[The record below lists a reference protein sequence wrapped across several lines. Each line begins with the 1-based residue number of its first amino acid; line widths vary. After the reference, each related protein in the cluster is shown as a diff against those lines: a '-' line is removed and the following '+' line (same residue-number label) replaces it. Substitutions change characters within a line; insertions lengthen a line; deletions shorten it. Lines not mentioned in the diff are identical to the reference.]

1 MPHRPGR
8 RLHLAAATA
17 TVALTGGLLTV
28 AAPPA
33 TAAPRAERPAP
44 AKADFNGDGYADL
57 AVGVPAATVGGK
69 AAAGYVSVVWGG
81 PRGLRASGNV
91 RITQS
96 TANVPGTPEAR
107 DRFGAA
113 VAVTDVNG
121 DGHADL
127 AIGAPGEDVDGRVDA
142 GNVTVVYGADGG
154 FGAANSAGR
163 GAKAKDAYGNAL
175 AAADFN
181 GDKRADLAIGGT
193 DKVVVNYDPRAART
207 EPGMGNRM
215 GGRAPVLST
224 GDFDDDGLTDLA
236 VAYYT
241 KQQPYTQSH
250 VMLYRYDKQE
260 RRLLLSWSNSNGATS
275 AFATGDFNGDGLDD
289 LALGN
294 CREIADENIDDP
306 CGPEELTKGGGVH
319 IRYGNPNGSFGS
331 RAQTLNQDTP
341 GVPGAAETG
350 DGFGEA
356 VAAADVN
363 GDGRDDLI
371 VGAPGEAIGS
381 GGGKKAAGTAT
392 VLFGGEKGILSADDE
407 LGDGVA
413 NGYSFHQDTYQV
425 PGAAEA
431 GDRFGA
437 ALATGDHDKDGKPD
451 LAVSA
456 PGENASSGGVWA
468 APGAVPPGT
477 TALTP
482 NSLSLPA
489 TSAPLTYGAVLG
501 R

>member
-1 MPHRPGR
+1 MRAR
-8 RLHLAAATA
+8 TLALAAATA
-17 TVALTGGLLTV
+17 LAATGLTLPV
-28 AAPPA
+28 AASA
-33 TAAPRAERPAP
+33 GAAPAEATKP
-44 AKADFNGDGYADL
+44 AKADFNGDGYEDL

-69 AAAGYVSVVWGG
+69 AKAGYVNVVWGG
-81 PRGLRASGNV
+81 PRGLHASGNV

-96 TANVPGTPEAR
+96 TANVPGTPETG

-113 VAVTDVNG
+113 VAVTDVDGN
-121 DGHADL
+121 GHADL
-127 AIGAPGEDVDGRVDA
+127 AIGAPGEDIDGRTDT
-142 GNVTVVYGADGG
+142 GSVTVVYGKLGG
-154 FGAANSAGR
+154 FGEANTAAR
-163 GAKAKDAYGNAL
+163 GEKANDRYGNAVV
-175 AAADFN
+175 AGDFT
-181 GDKRADLAIGGT
+181 GDTDADLAIGGT
-193 DKVVVNYDPRAART
+193 DKVVVNYNPLTDRT
-207 EPGMGNRM
+207 RPGMADRM

-224 GDFDDDGLTDLA
+224 GDYNADGLTDLA

-260 RRLLLSWSNSNGATS
+260 GRLLLDWSNSNGATS
-275 AFATGDFNGDGLDD
+275 AYATGDFNGDGLDD

-331 RAQTLNQDTP
+331 RKQTFNQDTP
-341 GVPGAAETG
+341 GVPGTAETG

-371 VGAPGEAIGS
+371 VGAPGETIGS
-381 GGGKKAAGTAT
+381 GTGKKAAGTAT
-392 VLFGGEKGILSADDE
+392 VLFGDDKGILSADDE
-407 LGDGVA
+407 LGDGIA
-413 NGYSFHQDTYQV
+413 NGYSFHQDTYQI
-425 PGAAEA
+425 PGTAEA

-437 ALATGDHDKDGKPD
+437 ALDTGDYDKDGTPD
-451 LAVSA
+451 LAVAA

-489 TSAPLTYGAVLG
+489 PSAPLTYGAVLG

>member
-1 MPHRPGR
+1 MRTR
-8 RLHLAAATA
+8 TLALAAATA
-17 TVALTGGLLTV
+17 LAATGLTLPFAASAG
-28 AAPPA
+28 AAPAEA
-33 TAAPRAERPAP
+33 TKP

-81 PRGLRASGNV
+81 PEGLRPGGNV

-96 TANVPGTPEAR
+96 TANVPGTPEAG

-142 GNVTVVYGADGG
+142 GNVTVVYGGDGG

-181 GDKRADLAIGGT
+181 GDKKADLAIGGT

-207 EPGMGNRM
+207 EPGMGDRM
-215 GGRAPVLST
+215 GGRAPVVST

-260 RRLLLSWSNSNGATS
+260 RRLLLDWSNSNGATS

-319 IRYGNPNGSFGS
+319 IRYGNANGSFGS
-331 RAQTLNQDTP
+331 RKQTLNQDTP

-381 GGGKKAAGTAT
+381 TKGAGSAT
-392 VLFGGEKGILSADDE
+392 VLFGGAKGILTADDE

-413 NGYSFHQDTYQV
+413 DGYAFQQDTYQI

-437 ALATGDHDKDGKPD
+437 ALAPGDFDHDGTPD

-468 APGAVPPGT
+468 SPGAVPPGT

-489 TSAPLTYGAVLG
+489 TSAPLAYGAVLG